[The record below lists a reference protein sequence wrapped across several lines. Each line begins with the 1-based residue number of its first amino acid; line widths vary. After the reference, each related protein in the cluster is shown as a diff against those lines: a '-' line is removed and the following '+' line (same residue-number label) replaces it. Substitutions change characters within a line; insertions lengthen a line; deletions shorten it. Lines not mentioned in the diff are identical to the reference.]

1 MTTPNPYPFVNVVSP
16 PAKPSTIVTRYGVD
30 FCTICSLMVAY
41 CRCGTTPAA
50 DEAAQDGAESNLV
63 RRVREARGGR

>member
-1 MTTPNPYPFVNVVSP
+1 MTPTP

-30 FCTICSLMVAY
+30 FCALCTLMVDY

-50 DEAAQDGAESNLV
+50 ESTAQDGAESGLAK
-63 RRVREARGGR
+63 RIRDARGGR